1 MLVLDHVGKTYPNGV
16 HALGGVSLEV
26 ELGEIVAVIGG
37 SGCGKST
44 LLRAIAGLDPASEG
58 SIILDGERIGAPHE
72 KIGIIFQEPRLLPW
86 LKVAEN
92 VGFGLNHR
100 PKAERAERV
109 ATALRRVGLADK
121 ASVWPREL
129 SGGQAQRVAI
139 ARALVPRPEVLL
151 LDEPFSALDAFT
163 RADLQDHLLDLWAD
177 AKPTLIVVT
186 HDVDEAIVL
195 ADRIT
200 VMCPRPGRMFDAIEV
215 DLPRPR
221 DRQSAAYDFVK
232 RRVLAALD
240 RSLSRAPTAA
250 EDAQKAEEGAAMWW

>member
-1 MLVLDHVGKTYPNGV
+1 MLVLDHIGKTYPNGV

-58 SIILDGERIGAPHE
+58 AIVLDGERISAPHA

-86 LKVAEN
+86 LKVADN
-92 VGFGLNHR
+92 VGFGLNDR
-100 PKAERAERV
+100 PRAERAERV
-109 ATALRRVGLADK
+109 SAALRRVGLADK

-129 SGGQAQRVAI
+129 SGGQAQRAAI

-163 RADLQDHLLDLWAD
+163 RTDLQDHLLDLWAD
-177 AKPTLIVVT
+177 AKPTLILVT

-195 ADRIT
+195 ADRIM
-200 VMCPRPGRMFDAIEV
+200 VMCPRPGRIFDEIQV
-215 DLPRPR
+215 DLTRPR
-221 DRQSAAYDFVK
+221 DRQSAAFDFVK

-240 RSLSRAPTAA
+240 RSLNRAPAGP
-250 EDAQKAEEGAAMWW
+250 EHEQKADQGAAMWW